1 LAFWKWLG
9 FLKRRQKCK
18 KSGTLKPPRAA
29 IATNEPIQSELDYRL
44 GLAVSI
50 DMLVWVTK
58 PVLLFLWDL
67 EVTWFEPKITK
78 KPAIWRWFNR
88 QWIHSKMMLPM
99 NHVLIY
105 YEFILWMRLFFRTTW
120 T

>member
-1 LAFWKWLG
+1 
-9 FLKRRQKCK
+9 LKCQQKCK

-29 IATNEPIQSELDYRL
+29 ITTNEPIQSKLDCRL
-44 GLAVSI
+44 DLAVSI
-50 DMLVWVTK
+50 DMHVWVTK

-67 EVTWFEPKITK
+67 EVTWFEPKNTK
-78 KPAIWRWFNR
+78 KLAIWRWFNR

-105 YEFILWMRLFFRTTW
+105 YEFIQWMWLFFRTTW

>member
-1 LAFWKWLG
+1 
-9 FLKRRQKCK
+9 LKRRQKCK
-18 KSGTLKPPRAA
+18 KSGTLKPPTAA
-29 IATNEPIQSELDYRL
+29 ITTNETIQSKLDYRL
-44 GLAVSI
+44 DLAVSI

-58 PVLLFLWDL
+58 PVLVFLWDL
-67 EVTWFEPKITK
+67 EVTWFEPKNTK

-105 YEFILWMRLFFRTTW
+105 YEFILWMWLFFRTTW

>member
-1 LAFWKWLG
+1 
-9 FLKRRQKCK
+9 LKRRQKCK
-18 KSGTLKPPRAA
+18 KSGTLKPPTAA
-29 IATNEPIQSELDYRL
+29 ITTNEPIQSKLDYRL
-44 GLAVSI
+44 NLAVSI

-67 EVTWFEPKITK
+67 EMMWFEPKNTK
-78 KPAIWRWFNR
+78 KLAVWCWFNR
-88 QWIHSKMMLPM
+88 QWIYSKMMLTM

-105 YEFILWMRLFFRTTW
+105 YEFILWMWLFFRTTW